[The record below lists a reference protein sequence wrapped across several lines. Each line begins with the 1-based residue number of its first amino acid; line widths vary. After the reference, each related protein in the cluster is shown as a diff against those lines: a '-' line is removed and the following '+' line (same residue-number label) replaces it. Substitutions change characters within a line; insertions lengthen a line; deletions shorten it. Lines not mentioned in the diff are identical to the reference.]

1 MNCEVACC
9 NESVHAH
16 TTAHD
21 IVGNSVDEWV
31 RGFRFRE
38 FHVRIMDR
46 FQSCIQEKLVVE
58 KV

>member
-1 MNCEVACC
+1 MACC

-16 TTAHD
+16 TAAHD
-21 IVGNSVDEWV
+21 VVGNSVDEWV

-38 FHVRIMDR
+38 FHVRIVDR